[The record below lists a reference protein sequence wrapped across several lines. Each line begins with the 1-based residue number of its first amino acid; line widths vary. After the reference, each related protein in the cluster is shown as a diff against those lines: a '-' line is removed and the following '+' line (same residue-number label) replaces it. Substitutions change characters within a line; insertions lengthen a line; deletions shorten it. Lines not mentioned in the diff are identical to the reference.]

1 MCVCV
6 CVCVCVTII
15 CNRACMRTG
24 RERQLIVFND
34 VTECSTSF
42 QDSHKLDESRR
53 TPDLLF
59 FNISIILAATDNF
72 SPDKRLGQGGF
83 GPVYKVL
90 LLVDDKHL

>member
-1 MCVCV
+1 
-6 CVCVCVTII
+6 
-15 CNRACMRTG
+15 MRTG

-34 VTECSTSF
+34 ATECSTSF

-90 LLVDDKHL
+90 RLVDDKHL